1 MVQRPEKAQQE
12 TSFPKASYVRTIAE
26 VVVSSIFFTLIRW
39 CGKASNSHTFPKV
52 KPFFLLGGQL
62 NLLRK
67 LFSVIQIGIL
77 RHFTYYQEEKK
88 FFLLTIKKPSR
99 YMSLKDAAGAF
110 SR

>member
-52 KPFFLLGGQL
+52 KPFFFSGGQL
-62 NLLRK
+62 NVLRK
-67 LFSVIQIGIL
+67 RFSTIQIDIL
-77 RHFTYYQEEKK
+77 RYRTY
-88 FFLLTIKKPSR
+88 TSR
-99 YMSLKDAAGAF
+99 RK
-110 SR
+110 RNT